1 MSGIVQN
8 DTTFIINEIKNY
20 RSESIDKV
28 NYIYKFRKN
37 NQKPEIPNYFKKHM

>member
-1 MSGIVQN
+1 MNGIIKN

-20 RSESIDKV
+20 RTDSIIKV

-37 NQKPEIPNYFKKHM
+37 IQKPEISNYFKKHI